1 MKKTVWVLYRYNYFG
16 TICFKV
22 VSKNHWQ
29 KSIATYKTRN
39 FNRDVL
45 EYLAESNDKAVL
57 EQMMELAKEQ

>member
-1 MKKTVWVLYRYNYFG
+1 M
-16 TICFKV
+16 

-57 EQMMELAKEQ
+57 EQMKELAKEK

>member
-1 MKKTVWVLYRYNYFG
+1 VRKTVWVLYRYNYFG
-16 TICFKV
+16 AICFKV

-45 EYLAESNDKAVL
+45 EYLAESNDKQML
-57 EQMMELAKEQ
+57 EKMKELAKEK

>member
-1 MKKTVWVLYRYNYFG
+1 MSVRVWVLYRYNYFG
-16 TICFKV
+16 AICFKV